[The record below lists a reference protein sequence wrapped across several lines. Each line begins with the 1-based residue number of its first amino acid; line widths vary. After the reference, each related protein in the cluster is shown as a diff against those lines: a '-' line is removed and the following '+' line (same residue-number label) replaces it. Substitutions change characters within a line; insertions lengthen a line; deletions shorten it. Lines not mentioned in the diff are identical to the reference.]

1 MASPWTT
8 SSDNPNVIE
17 QTEEKGSVPTLPN
30 FLSYGRYHFS
40 TNKDISDI
48 SIICSLLLSLDTIGF
63 YVIQKEHVW
72 TFEFHSFPN
81 DEHIIIKVDIYK
93 NSPSGFILDFFNL
106 RETNNRY
113 REQLEKIWNFLQEKE
128 MWNDKEV
135 FTNEYLQNTLS
146 RSRKEWLVP
155 HTEVKEPR
163 LEVCLKI
170 LQNKKV
176 DELFYAASLLANIV
190 NSDKEKLDQ
199 CRVFIMV
206 TITLLSLNEKKESV
220 YLYNETVRIL
230 SVVLRILYSKDIQ
243 DLSKLDQVMN
253 IEKILEHHT
262 EPEEK
267 EETPIY
273 QETIKNFK
281 IVLDNLQGKKD

>member
-1 MASPWTT
+1 M
-8 SSDNPNVIE
+8 
-17 QTEEKGSVPTLPN
+17 N
-30 FLSYGRYHFS
+30 F
-40 TNKDISDI
+40 N
-48 SIICSLLLSLDTIGF
+48 F
-63 YVIQKEHVW
+63 YKKLKYKHND
-72 TFEFHSFPN
+72 FP
-81 DEHIIIKVDIYK
+81 KK
-93 NSPSGFILDFFNL
+93 
-106 RETNNRY
+106 
-113 REQLEKIWNFLQEKE
+113 KE
-128 MWNDKEV
+128 MWNYNEV
-135 FTNEYLQNTLS
+135 FTNKDLQNTLS

-155 HTEVKEPR
+155 LKEVNESR

-176 DELFYAASLLANIV
+176 DELFYAASLLADIV
-190 NSDKEKLDQ
+190 HSDKEKLDQ

-220 YLYNETVRIL
+220 YSYNETVRIL
-230 SVVLRILYSKDIQ
+230 SVVLRILSLRDIQ

-267 EETPIY
+267 EETTIY

-281 IVLDNLQGKKD
+281 IVLDNLQEKKD